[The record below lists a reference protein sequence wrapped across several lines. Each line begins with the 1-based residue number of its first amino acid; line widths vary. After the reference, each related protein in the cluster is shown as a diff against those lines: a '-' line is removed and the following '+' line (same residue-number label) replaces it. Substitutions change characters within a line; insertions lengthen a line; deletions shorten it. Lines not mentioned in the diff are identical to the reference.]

1 MKTIFA
7 KQRPYGP
14 TPTRQSHIPR
24 WFLGLALFVIAG
36 VVAACGDSGS
46 TTDAEPDAADALDA
60 MTLMLNWSPNA
71 HHAGIYAALSLGL
84 YEEQGINLELIEPS
98 SSSSVE
104 QALAAGQVHVG
115 ISQAESLI
123 PARAVD
129 IPVVAIA
136 TLFGVND
143 SALMADANTATL
155 NSGAN
160 LSGLT
165 YGGWGAAFEE
175 EIIAELLRCEGVD
188 PSEMDFVE
196 VGDADYLVGFD
207 QGHYD
212 VAWVFNGWDGLR
224 ATEILDRDM
233 SFLSFKDHL
242 DCIPNWYTPIFIAS
256 EAYIGES
263 PYMLERFLA
272 ATADGYQRVAHDP
285 TLGITALTAAAPE
298 LDADLVDAAVNY
310 YSDLYLTNGEFGVME
325 EDEWQAFIDFL
336 SSAGIIDV
344 DIKAADVF
352 TNEFL
357 PHSTD

>member
-1 MKTIFA
+1 M
-7 KQRPYGP
+7 KQRFTHHGYAAKDES
-14 TPTRQSHIPR
+14 TRSHSRGWI
-24 WFLGLALFVIAG
+24 LGLALLVVVS
-36 VVAACGDSGS
+36 VVAACGNSGS
-46 TTDAEPDAADALDA
+46 TTDAESDTPASLDS

-84 YEEQGINLELIEPS
+84 YEEQGIDLQLIEPS

-104 QALAAGQVHVG
+104 QALAAGQVQVG

-123 PARAVD
+123 PARAVE

-136 TLFGVND
+136 TFFGVND

-155 NSGAN
+155 SSGAS

-224 ATEILDRDM
+224 ATEVLDRDM

-242 DCIPNWYTPIFIAS
+242 DCIPNWYTPIFIAA
-256 EAYIGES
+256 EAFIEES
-263 PYMLERFLA
+263 PDLLERFLA
-272 ATADGYQRVAHDP
+272 ATSDGYQRVAEDP

-298 LDADLVDAAVNY
+298 LDAALVDAAVNY
-310 YSDLYLTNGEFGVME
+310 YSSLYLTDGEFGTME
-325 EDEWQAFIDFL
+325 ADQWQAFINFL
-336 SSAGIIDV
+336 SSAGIIEAG
-344 DIKAADVF
+344 IAAADVF

-357 PHSTD
+357 PQSTD